1 VPSVFSGA
9 DDERLGARLAART
22 LELIDI
28 PSESRQEAALHA
40 HLLGVLRD
48 GGVSVRDAGDTCL
61 IAELPGPPDAP
72 VVVLAGHLDTVPA
85 QGNRPGR
92 IDGDAVIGLGAS
104 DMLGAVALMT
114 EAALHAGDAP
124 LRASVL
130 VVLFGREE
138 LPVAESSLTPLLGRE
153 PLLRGADL
161 ALVMEPTD
169 NAVQA
174 GCLGNINARWSFHGV
189 SAHSARPWQGDNA
202 IERAAAG
209 IARLAAAAPPDHRTL
224 DGLDFTE
231 VVSVTRISGGIAD
244 NVVPDRVDCHVNY
257 RYAPDRPA
265 ADADARLHELCGGDA
280 ETLEITS
287 NAPSAPVAVT
297 HPLVQQLI
305 AAGELAVGP
314 KQAWTPVAEF
324 AAVGVPAVN
333 FGPGDPAY
341 AHKVDEQVAVGAL
354 VRGARTL
361 ECFLCG

>member
-1 VPSVFSGA
+1 MFSHL
-9 DDERLGARLAART
+9 DDGELGARLAART
-22 LELIDI
+22 LELVDI
-28 PSESRQEAALHA
+28 PSESRDEAALHA
-40 HLLGVLRD
+40 HLLGLLRD
-48 GGVSVRDAGDTCL
+48 GGVDAHDAGDTC
-61 IAELPGPPDAP
+61 IVAQVPGPPEAP
-72 VVVLAGHLDTVPA
+72 VVVLAGHLDTVPS

-92 IDGDAVIGLGAS
+92 IEDGVVHGLGAS

-114 EAALHAGDAP
+114 EVALQAGAAP

-138 LPVAESSLTPLLGRE
+138 LPVAESSLTPLLARE
-153 PLLRGADL
+153 ALLRGADL

-174 GCLGNINARWSFHGV
+174 GCLGNINARWTFHGV

-209 IARLAAAAPPDHRTL
+209 IARLAAAAPPDHRSI

-265 ADADARLHELCGGDA
+265 AEADARLHELCGGDA
-280 ETLEITS
+280 ATLEITS

-297 HPLVQQLI
+297 HPLVQELI
-305 AAGELAVGP
+305 GAGGLEVGP

-324 AAVGVPAVN
+324 AAAGVPSVN
-333 FGPGDPAY
+333 FGPGDPAF
-341 AHKVDEQVAVGAL
+341 AHKVDEQISSAAL
-354 VRGARTL
+354 VRGARAL
-361 ECFLCG
+361 ERFLCG